1 MASLGERFA
10 QAMVQRDRD
19 GMAALLDDDV
29 DFKALTPGRFWQ
41 AATPAEVVDI
51 VFGSWFEEH
60 DHIDAVADLETGT
73 PVGDTQRTGYRF
85 DLTTPDGPHV
95 VEQQAYYRERDG
107 RLLYLRIVCSGFRP
121 A

>member
-1 MASLGERFA
+1 MTSLGERFA
-10 QAMVQRDRD
+10 HAIALRDRD
-19 GMAALLDDDV
+19 GLAALLADDV
-29 DFKALTPGRFWQ
+29 DFKGLTPGKLWE
-41 AATPAEVVDI
+41 ASTAAEVVDV

-60 DHIDAVADLETGT
+60 DRIDALVGVETGE
-73 PVGDTQRTGYRF
+73 PVGDTQRTSFRLN
-85 DLTTPDGPHV
+85 LTTPDGPHV